1 MKIQQHKLVAE
12 TGDKAI
18 QHLNTPN
25 QSAGVIVPK
34 YLVIHYTA
42 GNSMESSVSWLMNK
56 TAKASAHLV
65 IGRDGKIAQLGAF
78 NKKLWH
84 AGTSRWANVTNLNTH
99 SIGIEL
105 DNSGR
110 LSKEGDKYV
119 NASKR
124 TIKPEEI
131 VFATHKNETREAAW
145 QNYPQAQLDALK
157 EVSLLIVRNYDL
169 VEILGHEDI
178 APGRKSD
185 PGPAFPMSSFAAGI
199 FGREDETDNLFKV
212 TSNGVNF
219 RSTPQQI
226 PDNILGQLKKD
237 TKVEYIATTGGWI
250 QVLLIT
256 PNPGIEEQIGWVHN
270 SLLKEV

>member
-1 MKIQQHKLVAE
+1 MKISQHKLVAE
-12 TGDKAI
+12 AGEKAI

-25 QSAGVIVPK
+25 QNTGTITPK
-34 YLVIHYTA
+34 FLVIHYTA
-42 GNSMESSVSWLMNK
+42 GNSFESSVSWLTNK
-56 TAKASAHLV
+56 TSEASAHLV

-78 NKKLWH
+78 NKRLWH
-84 AGTSRWANVTNLNTH
+84 AGTSRWANLTDLNTH

-124 TIKPEEI
+124 IIKPEEI

-145 QNYPQAQLDALK
+145 HNYPIAQLEALK
-157 EVSLLIVRNYDL
+157 AVSLLIVRHYNL
-169 VEILGHEDI
+169 IEILGHEDI

-185 PGPAFPMSSFAAGI
+185 PGPAFPMASFAAGI
-199 FGREDETDNLFKV
+199 FGRNEATDNLFKV
-212 TSNGVNF
+212 TADGVNF
-219 RSTPQQI
+219 RSSPQQT
-226 PDNILGQLKKD
+226 PENIFGQLKKN
-237 TKVEYIATTGGWI
+237 TTVEYISTIGGWI
-250 QVLLIT
+250 QVSLIT

-270 SLLKEV
+270 SLLKEA